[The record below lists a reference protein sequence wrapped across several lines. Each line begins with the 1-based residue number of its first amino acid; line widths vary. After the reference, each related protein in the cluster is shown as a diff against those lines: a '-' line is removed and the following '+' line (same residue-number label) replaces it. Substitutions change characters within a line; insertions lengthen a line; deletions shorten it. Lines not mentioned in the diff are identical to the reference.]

1 MISSERKTVLIT
13 GGTRGIG
20 LAIVHRLI
28 EEGWNVALTYRSNAA
43 AAEELLANLKNKTG
57 SEQQIKL
64 YFADLADENALRSLP
79 EKITTDFGRLDA
91 LVNNAGMT
99 DDGAFLTM
107 DSNRWERVLK
117 ANFSGT
123 AHLCLAAIPILLRQ
137 KNPAIVVMA
146 SLAGLTGKE
155 GQVAYATSKGALIGL
170 TQWLGRRYGK
180 EGLRINAVAPGFIH
194 TEMVD
199 VLEPKMYNHILAGTS
214 LNRMGKVDEVA
225 STVNFLLQPGY
236 VQSTTLRLDGGFKR

>member
-1 MISSERKTVLIT
+1 VISSERKTVLIT

-43 AAEELLANLKNKTG
+43 VAEELLANLKNKTS
-57 SEQQIKL
+57 SEQQVQL
-64 YFADLADENALRSLP
+64 YFALRSLP
-79 EKITTDFGRLDA
+79 EKIASDFGRLDA

-107 DSNRWERVLK
+107 DSARWERVLK

-123 AHLCLAAIPILLRQ
+123 AHLCLASIPILLRQ

-155 GQVAYATSKGALIGL
+155 DQVAYATSKGALIGL

-180 EGLRINAVAPGFIH
+180 EGLRINAIAPGFIH

-236 VQSTTLRLDGGFKR
+236 VQSTTLRIDGGFKR